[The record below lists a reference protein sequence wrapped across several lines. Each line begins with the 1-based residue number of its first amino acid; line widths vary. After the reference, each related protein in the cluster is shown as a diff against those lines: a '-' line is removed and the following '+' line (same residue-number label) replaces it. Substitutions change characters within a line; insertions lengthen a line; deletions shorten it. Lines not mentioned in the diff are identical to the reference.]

1 MGLRAPLTCTHHLS
15 LNTSIRVS
23 ENSISELEY
32 RRRINMFTNSRRR
45 ELTDE
50 EIREIFFNS
59 DDEGDYNTES
69 SGSDSDSE
77 ERLPPNLVSLE
88 RNPELGEGD
97 DDVEENPEEG
107 PSVVPCSRPE
117 GPVPVEEVRSSDW
130 RTAVDFTPPGPG
142 IEFDSSISGVQNP
155 PETPTAVNCFK
166 MFLSV
171 ETVGEIVEETNRYA
185 SEQQGKTAIG
195 VIGKLSKWVPTCLNE
210 VYTFLAIALLM
221 GLVRKSTLR
230 EYWSTDPVLLTPFF
244 ASVFSQDR
252 FLNLLRCLHFVN
264 PAHADTRDP
273 LNKIRNVFNA
283 LTSAF
288 KRSFIPYK
296 DLCVDESLMLWKG
309 RLGFRQYIPSK
320 RHRFGIKF
328 FVLCDVV
335 TGYVQDMVIY
345 TGATTSIES
354 VEGLGVSGSV
364 VMTLL
369 APHLGKGHVLYV
381 DNWYSSPTLFQHLLH
396 QGTGACGTVRLNRR
410 GMPTFPKKMKRG
422 EVTFRE
428 NGTQLAV
435 KWQDKRDVNFLTT
448 VHPSSMAQSG
458 RLDHFTGEPKVKP
471 ACVLDYNKKMG
482 AVDRADMITS
492 FVDCARKSTKWYKK
506 LFFHLLDTAV
516 LNAYTVHRKLSEERM
531 PYKDFRL
538 KLVKELIQEHPLPR
552 RSTGGRPCINTP
564 LRLTGRHFPSFV
576 PPTEAQGQSTRRHC
590 RVCLYTTR
598 RKRER
603 KLTRY
608 TCSSCDTALCP
619 APCFEEFHTLKNY

>member
-1 MGLRAPLTCTHHLS
+1 MDPADPAQVHFALEQQGAMLGRHQSHLDTVTHHLQTLTSCVAELTASLRAPPPDTAPRQSSASPPPGLPPAPVREPCLPPPEN

-185 SEQQGKTAIG
+185 
-195 VIGKLSKWVPTCLNE
+195 N
-210 VYTFLAIALLM
+210 
-221 GLVRKSTLR
+221 
-230 EYWSTDPVLLTPFF
+230 
-244 ASVFSQDR
+244 
-252 FLNLLRCLHFVN
+252 
-264 PAHADTRDP
+264 TRDP

>member
-32 RRRINMFTNSRRR
+32 RRRRNMFTNSRRR

-50 EIREIFFNS
+50 EIREILFNS

-77 ERLPPNLVSLE
+77 ERLPPNLVSLD

-107 PSVVPCSRPE
+107 PSVVPCSHPE

-142 IEFDSSISGVQNP
+142 IEFDNSISGVQNP
-155 PETPTAVNCFK
+155 PETPTAVNCFR
-166 MFLSV
+166 MLLSV

-185 SEQQGKTAIG
+185 SEQQGKTAIA
-195 VIGKLSKWVPTCLNE
+195 VIGKLSKW
-210 VYTFLAIALLM
+210 
-221 GLVRKSTLR
+221 
-230 EYWSTDPVLLTPFF
+230 
-244 ASVFSQDR
+244 
-252 FLNLLRCLHFVN
+252 
-264 PAHADTRDP
+264 
-273 LNKIRNVFNA
+273 
-283 LTSAF
+283 
-288 KRSFIPYK
+288 

-354 VEGLGVSGSV
+354 IEGLGVSGSV

-381 DNWYSSPTLFQHLLH
+381 DNWYAVPALTPPGDWGVWDSP
-396 QGTGACGTVRLNRR
+396 A
-410 GMPTFPKKMKRG
+410 
-422 EVTFRE
+422 E
-428 NGTQLAV
+428 
-435 KWQDKRDVNFLTT
+435 
-448 VHPSSMAQSG
+448 
-458 RLDHFTGEPKVKP
+458 
-471 ACVLDYNKKMG
+471 
-482 AVDRADMITS
+482 
-492 FVDCARKSTKWYKK
+492 
-506 LFFHLLDTAV
+506 
-516 LNAYTVHRKLSEERM
+516 
-531 PYKDFRL
+531 
-538 KLVKELIQEHPLPR
+538 
-552 RSTGGRPCINTP
+552 
-564 LRLTGRHFPSFV
+564 
-576 PPTEAQGQSTRRHC
+576 
-590 RVCLYTTR
+590 
-598 RKRER
+598 
-603 KLTRY
+603 
-608 TCSSCDTALCP
+608 
-619 APCFEEFHTLKNY
+619 

>member
-1 MGLRAPLTCTHHLS
+1 MGLRAPPTCTHHLS

-32 RRRINMFTNSRRR
+32 RRRRNMFTNSRRR
-45 ELTDE
+45 ELTDG
-50 EIREIFFNS
+50 EIFFNS

-69 SGSDSDSE
+69 SGSDNSE

-142 IEFDSSISGVQNP
+142 IEFDNSISGVQNP

-185 SEQQGKTAIG
+185 
-195 VIGKLSKWVPTCLNE
+195 N
-210 VYTFLAIALLM
+210 
-221 GLVRKSTLR
+221 
-230 EYWSTDPVLLTPFF
+230 
-244 ASVFSQDR
+244 
-252 FLNLLRCLHFVN
+252 
-264 PAHADTRDP
+264 TRDP

-328 FVLCDVV
+328 FVLCDMV

-345 TGATTSIES
+345 TGATTSIKS

-369 APHLGKGHVLYV
+369 APHLGKGHILYV
-381 DNWYSSPTLFQHLLH
+381 DNWYSSPMLFQHLLY

-410 GMPTFPKKMKRG
+410 GMPAFPKKMKRG

-448 VHPSSMAQSG
+448 VHPSSMTQSG

-482 AVDRADMITS
+482 AVDRVDMITS

-516 LNAYTVHRKLSEERM
+516 LNAYTHCPSKTVWEALSFFCASYRS
-531 PYKDFRL
+531 PGT
-538 KLVKELIQEHPLPR
+538 EHKAALQSLPL
-552 RSTGGRPCINTP
+552 
-564 LRLTGRHFPSFV
+564 HH
-576 PPTEAQGQSTRRHC
+576 PTQKGEKMNA
-590 RVCLYTTR
+590 LYVF
-598 RKRER
+598 
-603 KLTRY
+603 LM
-608 TCSSCDTALCP
+608 
-619 APCFEEFHTLKNY
+619 

>member
-32 RRRINMFTNSRRR
+32 RRRRNMFTNSRRR

-59 DDEGDYNTES
+59 DDEGDYNSES

-130 RTAVDFTPPGPG
+130 RTAVNFTPPGPG

-155 PETPTAVNCFK
+155 PETPTAVNCFR

-185 SEQQGKTAIG
+185 T
-195 VIGKLSKWVPTCLNE
+195 
-210 VYTFLAIALLM
+210 
-221 GLVRKSTLR
+221 
-230 EYWSTDPVLLTPFF
+230 
-244 ASVFSQDR
+244 
-252 FLNLLRCLHFVN
+252 
-264 PAHADTRDP
+264 
-273 LNKIRNVFNA
+273 
-283 LTSAF
+283 F

-354 VEGLGVSGSV
+354 IEGLGVSGSV

-381 DNWYSSPTLFQHLLH
+381 DNWYSSPMLFQHLLH

-458 RLDHFTGEPKVKP
+458 RLDHFTVSQ
-471 ACVLDYNKKMG
+471 
-482 AVDRADMITS
+482 R
-492 FVDCARKSTKWYKK
+492 
-506 LFFHLLDTAV
+506 
-516 LNAYTVHRKLSEERM
+516 
-531 PYKDFRL
+531 
-538 KLVKELIQEHPLPR
+538 
-552 RSTGGRPCINTP
+552 
-564 LRLTGRHFPSFV
+564 
-576 PPTEAQGQSTRRHC
+576 
-590 RVCLYTTR
+590 
-598 RKRER
+598 
-603 KLTRY
+603 
-608 TCSSCDTALCP
+608 
-619 APCFEEFHTLKNY
+619 

>member
-32 RRRINMFTNSRRR
+32 RRRRNMFTNSRRR

-59 DDEGDYNTES
+59 DDEGDYNSES

-77 ERLPPNLVSLE
+77 ERLPPHLVSLE

-130 RTAVDFTPPGPG
+130 RTAVNFTPPGPG

-155 PETPTAVNCFK
+155 PKTPTAVNCFR

-195 VIGKLSKWVPTCLNE
+195 VIGKLSKWTSE
-210 VYTFLAIALLM
+210 T
-221 GLVRKSTLR
+221 
-230 EYWSTDPVLLTPFF
+230 
-244 ASVFSQDR
+244 
-252 FLNLLRCLHFVN
+252 
-264 PAHADTRDP
+264 P

-320 RHRFGIKF
+320 RHRG
-328 FVLCDVV
+328 
-335 TGYVQDMVIY
+335 THAVQ
-345 TGATTSIES
+345 
-354 VEGLGVSGSV
+354 GLS
-364 VMTLL
+364 
-369 APHLGKGHVLYV
+369 AE
-381 DNWYSSPTLFQHLLH
+381 
-396 QGTGACGTVRLNRR
+396 A
-410 GMPTFPKKMKRG
+410 G
-422 EVTFRE
+422 E
-428 NGTQLAV
+428 
-435 KWQDKRDVNFLTT
+435 
-448 VHPSSMAQSG
+448 
-458 RLDHFTGEPKVKP
+458 
-471 ACVLDYNKKMG
+471 
-482 AVDRADMITS
+482 RADPGASLTPAINWRATLRQHPTAAHREALS
-492 FVDCARKSTKWYKK
+492 FFCASYRSPGT
-506 LFFHLLDTAV
+506 
-516 LNAYTVHRKLSEERM
+516 
-531 PYKDFRL
+531 
-538 KLVKELIQEHPLPR
+538 EHKAALQSLPLHHP
-552 RSTGGRPCINTP
+552 TQKGEKTNP
-564 LRLTGRHFPSFV
+564 LHVFLM
-576 PPTEAQGQSTRRHC
+576 
-590 RVCLYTTR
+590 
-598 RKRER
+598 
-603 KLTRY
+603 
-608 TCSSCDTALCP
+608 
-619 APCFEEFHTLKNY
+619 

>member
-1 MGLRAPLTCTHHLS
+1 
-15 LNTSIRVS
+15 
-23 ENSISELEY
+23 
-32 RRRINMFTNSRRR
+32 MFTNSRRR

-155 PETPTAVNCFK
+155 PETPTAVNCFR

-185 SEQQGKTAIG
+185 
-195 VIGKLSKWVPTCLNE
+195 N
-210 VYTFLAIALLM
+210 
-221 GLVRKSTLR
+221 
-230 EYWSTDPVLLTPFF
+230 
-244 ASVFSQDR
+244 
-252 FLNLLRCLHFVN
+252 
-264 PAHADTRDP
+264 TRDP

-328 FVLCDVV
+328 FVLCDV
-335 TGYVQDMVIY
+335 
-345 TGATTSIES
+345 
-354 VEGLGVSGSV
+354 
-364 VMTLL
+364 
-369 APHLGKGHVLYV
+369 
-381 DNWYSSPTLFQHLLH
+381 HLLH

-435 KWQDKRDVNFLTT
+435 KWQDKRDVNLLTT

-482 AVDRADMITS
+482 AMDRADMITS
-492 FVDCARKSTKWYKK
+492 FVDCARKK
-506 LFFHLLDTAV
+506 
-516 LNAYTVHRKLSEERM
+516 ERM

-552 RSTGGRPCINTP
+552 RSTGGRPCVNTP

-576 PPTEAQGQSTRRHC
+576 PPTEAQGTEHKAALQSLPLHHPMQKGEKTN
-590 RVCLYTTR
+590 
-598 RKRER
+598 
-603 KLTRY
+603 
-608 TCSSCDTALCP
+608 ALHV
-619 APCFEEFHTLKNY
+619 FLM

>member
-32 RRRINMFTNSRRR
+32 RRRRNMFTNSRRR

-50 EIREIFFNS
+50 EIREILFNS

-88 RNPELGEGD
+88 RNPELGEGY

-130 RTAVDFTPPGPG
+130 GAAFDFTPPG
-142 IEFDSSISGVQNP
+142 FSNSIPGVQNP
-155 PETPTAVNCFK
+155 LETPTAVNCLK

-185 SEQQGKTAIG
+185 T
-195 VIGKLSKWVPTCLNE
+195 
-210 VYTFLAIALLM
+210 
-221 GLVRKSTLR
+221 
-230 EYWSTDPVLLTPFF
+230 
-244 ASVFSQDR
+244 
-252 FLNLLRCLHFVN
+252 
-264 PAHADTRDP
+264 
-273 LNKIRNVFNA
+273 
-283 LTSAF
+283 F

-328 FVLCDVV
+328 FVMCDVV

-354 VEGLGVSGSV
+354 IEGLEVSGSV

-369 APHLGKGHVLYV
+369 APHLGKGHILYV
-381 DNWYSSPTLFQHLLH
+381 DNWYSSPMLFQHLLH

-448 VHPSSMAQSG
+448 VHPSAMTQSG
-458 RLDHFTGEPKVKP
+458 RLDHLTGEPKVKP

-482 AVDRADMITS
+482 AVDRVDMITS

-552 RSTGGRPCINTP
+552 CST
-564 LRLTGRHFPSFV
+564 
-576 PPTEAQGQSTRRHC
+576 TEHAEAT
-590 RVCLYTTR
+590 
-598 RKRER
+598 
-603 KLTRY
+603 
-608 TCSSCDTALCP
+608 
-619 APCFEEFHTLKNY
+619 

>member
-1 MGLRAPLTCTHHLS
+1 MCTHHLS

-185 SEQQGKTAIG
+185 T
-195 VIGKLSKWVPTCLNE
+195 
-210 VYTFLAIALLM
+210 
-221 GLVRKSTLR
+221 
-230 EYWSTDPVLLTPFF
+230 
-244 ASVFSQDR
+244 
-252 FLNLLRCLHFVN
+252 
-264 PAHADTRDP
+264 
-273 LNKIRNVFNA
+273 
-283 LTSAF
+283 F

-369 APHLGKGHVLYV
+369 APHLGKGHILYV
-381 DNWYSSPTLFQHLLH
+381 DNWYSSPMLFQHLLH

-492 FVDCARKSTKWYKK
+492 FVDCQKKYKVVQE
-506 LFFHLLDTAV
+506 AV
-516 LNAYTVHRKLSEERM
+516 FSPA
-531 PYKDFRL
+531 
-538 KLVKELIQEHPLPR
+538 
-552 RSTGGRPCINTP
+552 
-564 LRLTGRHFPSFV
+564 
-576 PPTEAQGQSTRRHC
+576 RHC
-590 RVCLYTTR
+590 SPQCLH
-598 RKRER
+598 
-603 KLTRY
+603 
-608 TCSSCDTALCP
+608 CP
-619 APCFEEFHTLKNY
+619 SKTVW

>member
-32 RRRINMFTNSRRR
+32 RHRRNMFTNSRRR

-107 PSVVPCSRPE
+107 PSVVPCSRSE

-142 IEFDSSISGVQNP
+142 IEFDNSISGVQNP
-155 PETPTAVNCFK
+155 PETPTAVNYFR

-171 ETVGEIVEETNRYA
+171 ET
-185 SEQQGKTAIG
+185 
-195 VIGKLSKWVPTCLNE
+195 
-210 VYTFLAIALLM
+210 
-221 GLVRKSTLR
+221 
-230 EYWSTDPVLLTPFF
+230 
-244 ASVFSQDR
+244 
-252 FLNLLRCLHFVN
+252 
-264 PAHADTRDP
+264 DTRDP

-309 RLGFRQYIPSK
+309 RLGFSQYIPSK

-345 TGATTSIES
+345 TGATTAI
-354 VEGLGVSGSV
+354 EGLGVSWSV

-381 DNWYSSPTLFQHLLH
+381 DNWYSSPMLFQHLLH

-516 LNAYTVHRKLSEERM
+516 LNAYTVHRKLS
-531 PYKDFRL
+531 
-538 KLVKELIQEHPLPR
+538 
-552 RSTGGRPCINTP
+552 
-564 LRLTGRHFPSFV
+564 GRHFPSFV

-590 RVCLYTTR
+590 RVCLYTTQ

-603 KLTRY
+603 K
-608 TCSSCDTALCP
+608 
-619 APCFEEFHTLKNY
+619 

>member
-1 MGLRAPLTCTHHLS
+1 MRVITI
-15 LNTSIRVS
+15 LNQV
-23 ENSISELEY
+23 
-32 RRRINMFTNSRRR
+32 
-45 ELTDE
+45 
-50 EIREIFFNS
+50 
-59 DDEGDYNTES
+59 
-69 SGSDSDSE
+69 GSDSDSE

-185 SEQQGKTAIG
+185 
-195 VIGKLSKWVPTCLNE
+195 N
-210 VYTFLAIALLM
+210 
-221 GLVRKSTLR
+221 
-230 EYWSTDPVLLTPFF
+230 
-244 ASVFSQDR
+244 
-252 FLNLLRCLHFVN
+252 
-264 PAHADTRDP
+264 TRDP

-354 VEGLGVSGSV
+354 IEGLGVSGSV

-448 VHPSSMAQSG
+448 VHPSSMAQSA

-608 TCSSCDTALCP
+608 MCSSCDTALCP

>member
-1 MGLRAPLTCTHHLS
+1 
-15 LNTSIRVS
+15 
-23 ENSISELEY
+23 
-32 RRRINMFTNSRRR
+32 MFTNSRRR

-155 PETPTAVNCFK
+155 PETPTAVNCFR

-185 SEQQGKTAIG
+185 
-195 VIGKLSKWVPTCLNE
+195 N
-210 VYTFLAIALLM
+210 
-221 GLVRKSTLR
+221 
-230 EYWSTDPVLLTPFF
+230 
-244 ASVFSQDR
+244 
-252 FLNLLRCLHFVN
+252 
-264 PAHADTRDP
+264 TRDP

-288 KRSFIPYK
+288 KWSFIPYK

-335 TGYVQDMVIY
+335 MGYVQDMVIY
-345 TGATTSIES
+345 TGATTSIKS

-381 DNWYSSPTLFQHLLH
+381 DNW
-396 QGTGACGTVRLNRR
+396 
-410 GMPTFPKKMKRG
+410 
-422 EVTFRE
+422 
-428 NGTQLAV
+428 
-435 KWQDKRDVNFLTT
+435 
-448 VHPSSMAQSG
+448 
-458 RLDHFTGEPKVKP
+458 LDHFTGEPKVKP

-516 LNAYTVHRKLSEERM
+516 LNAYTVH
-531 PYKDFRL
+531 
-538 KLVKELIQEHPLPR
+538 
-552 RSTGGRPCINTP
+552 
-564 LRLTGRHFPSFV
+564 
-576 PPTEAQGQSTRRHC
+576 
-590 RVCLYTTR
+590 
-598 RKRER
+598 
-603 KLTRY
+603 
-608 TCSSCDTALCP
+608 
-619 APCFEEFHTLKNY
+619 

>member
-69 SGSDSDSE
+69 SGSDSDSQ

-88 RNPELGEGD
+88 RNPELREGD

-185 SEQQGKTAIG
+185 
-195 VIGKLSKWVPTCLNE
+195 N
-210 VYTFLAIALLM
+210 
-221 GLVRKSTLR
+221 
-230 EYWSTDPVLLTPFF
+230 
-244 ASVFSQDR
+244 
-252 FLNLLRCLHFVN
+252 
-264 PAHADTRDP
+264 TRDP

-608 TCSSCDTALCP
+608 MCSSCDTALCP

>member
-1 MGLRAPLTCTHHLS
+1 MTMWRK
-15 LNTSIRVS
+15 
-23 ENSISELEY
+23 
-32 RRRINMFTNSRRR
+32 
-45 ELTDE
+45 
-50 EIREIFFNS
+50 
-59 DDEGDYNTES
+59 
-69 SGSDSDSE
+69 
-77 ERLPPNLVSLE
+77 
-88 RNPELGEGD
+88 
-97 DDVEENPEEG
+97 NPEEG

-185 SEQQGKTAIG
+185 
-195 VIGKLSKWVPTCLNE
+195 N
-210 VYTFLAIALLM
+210 
-221 GLVRKSTLR
+221 
-230 EYWSTDPVLLTPFF
+230 
-244 ASVFSQDR
+244 
-252 FLNLLRCLHFVN
+252 
-264 PAHADTRDP
+264 TRDP

-448 VHPSSMAQSG
+448 VHP
-458 RLDHFTGEPKVKP
+458 
-471 ACVLDYNKKMG
+471 
-482 AVDRADMITS
+482 
-492 FVDCARKSTKWYKK
+492 
-506 LFFHLLDTAV
+506 LFHGSIGKAGPL
-516 LNAYTVHRKLSEERM
+516 HRGSQR
-531 PYKDFRL
+531 
-538 KLVKELIQEHPLPR
+538 
-552 RSTGGRPCINTP
+552 
-564 LRLTGRHFPSFV
+564 
-576 PPTEAQGQSTRRHC
+576 
-590 RVCLYTTR
+590 
-598 RKRER
+598 
-603 KLTRY
+603 
-608 TCSSCDTALCP
+608 
-619 APCFEEFHTLKNY
+619 

>member
-1 MGLRAPLTCTHHLS
+1 
-15 LNTSIRVS
+15 
-23 ENSISELEY
+23 
-32 RRRINMFTNSRRR
+32 MFTNSRRR

-59 DDEGDYNTES
+59 DDQGDYNTES
-69 SGSDSDSE
+69 SRSDSDSE
-77 ERLPPNLVSLE
+77 ERLPPNLVSLQ

-117 GPVPVEEVRSSDW
+117 GLVPVEEVRSSDW

-155 PETPTAVNCFK
+155 PETPTAVNCFR

-171 ETVGEIVEETNRYA
+171 ETVGEIVEETNRYG

-195 VIGKLSKWVPTCLNE
+195 VIGKLCNWVPTCVNE

-230 EYWSTDPVLLTPFF
+230 EYWSTDPVLVTPFF
-244 ASVFSQDR
+244 PSVFSQDR

-335 TGYVQDMVIY
+335 MGYVQDMVIY
-345 TGATTSIES
+345 TGATTSIKS

-381 DNWYSSPTLFQHLLH
+381 DNW
-396 QGTGACGTVRLNRR
+396 
-410 GMPTFPKKMKRG
+410 
-422 EVTFRE
+422 
-428 NGTQLAV
+428 
-435 KWQDKRDVNFLTT
+435 
-448 VHPSSMAQSG
+448 
-458 RLDHFTGEPKVKP
+458 LDHFTGEPKVKP

-482 AVDRADMITS
+482 AVDRVDMITS

-506 LFFHLLDTAV
+506 LFFHLLNTAV

-552 RSTGGRPCINTP
+552 RSTGGRPCVNTP

-590 RVCLYTTR
+590 RVCLYTAQ

-608 TCSSCDTALCP
+608 MCSSCDTALCP
-619 APCFEEFHTLKNY
+619 APCFEEFHTLKNYKAGGLGDVTQHD